1 MICESMP
8 CRAAACKASTDRA
21 LSSAGMELND
31 LDIFELHDA
40 YTIMACLS
48 LESAGFMP
56 RGEGPKVSLHSQLF
70 LQLAASEIVAL

>member
-1 MICESMP
+1 
-8 CRAAACKASTDRA
+8 
-21 LSSAGMELND
+21 MELND

>member
-1 MICESMP
+1 
-8 CRAAACKASTDRA
+8 
-21 LSSAGMELND
+21 MELND

-56 RGEGPKVSLHSQLF
+56 PGEGPKVSLPMRNSPSSSLSRR
-70 LQLAASEIVAL
+70 LAASCGAQ